1 MGAAPTKESKFYPE
15 FERTSVPTL
24 HGKVVVI
31 TGCTTGTGFVA
42 AICAARKGAEAIL
55 MLNRPSERATAAE
68 ISVKAQVP
76 ADEKTTVETIACDLQ
91 DLSSV
96 KEAVKFIQAKYQKI
110 DVLCNNAGVMAMKDV
125 ATKDGYDVQMQT
137 NHLSH
142 FLLTKELFPLLQKS
156 DDGRIVQHSSVARHG
171 KPLEAKYFEKNGG
184 NLGGN
189 GNSMLFQ
196 GARWKRYA
204 YL

>member
-1 MGAAPTKESKFYPE
+1 MGTVSTKESKYYPE
-15 FERTSVPTL
+15 FERTAVPTL

-42 AICAARKGAEAIL
+42 AQCAARKGAEAIL
-55 MLNRPSERATAAE
+55 MLNRPSERSTAAE
-68 ISVKAQVP
+68 LSVKEQIP
-76 ADEKTTVETIACDLQ
+76 ASERTKVETIACDLQ

-96 KEAVKFIQAKYQKI
+96 KKAIQTIQSKYQKI
-110 DVLCNNAGVMAMKDV
+110 DVLCNNAGVMALEDM
-125 ATKDGYDVQMQT
+125 ATKDGYDIQMQT

-156 DDGRIVQHSSVARHG
+156 DDGRIVQHSSMARHG
-171 KPLEAKYFEKNGG
+171 GPLEAKYLEKNGG

-189 GNSMLFQ
+189 GNSMFFN
-196 GARWKRYA
+196 GARWER
-204 YL
+204 